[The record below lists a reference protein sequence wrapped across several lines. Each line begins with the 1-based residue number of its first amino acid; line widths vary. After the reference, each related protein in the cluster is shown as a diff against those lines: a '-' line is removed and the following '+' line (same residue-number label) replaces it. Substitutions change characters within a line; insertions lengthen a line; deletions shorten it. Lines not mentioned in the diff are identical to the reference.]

1 MDSLLFPSRKTP
13 FSFLFDDDDDDTQLM
28 MTTHTLILYTQR
40 SPVIQIQK
48 ETKTLSCNVQQ
59 SLICLLEMENGI
71 KSAATRNS
79 REHAYLVDCII
90 K

>member
-1 MDSLLFPSRKTP
+1 MDLLLFPSRKTP

-48 ETKTLSCNVQQ
+48 ETKTLSRATCN
-59 SLICLLEMENGI
+59 SL
-71 KSAATRNS
+71 
-79 REHAYLVDCII
+79 
-90 K
+90 